1 MAAAA
6 ANEVVDA
13 HEDGVRVFGPGWTD
27 DQGFMVADEYESGA
41 ADQWIDNA
49 RLKDI
54 LRLAGRLVPVSEK
67 KAAKTK
73 AEGIGGLVGVK
84 KGRSADALPH
94 EYAKLASPDLNP
106 LFYARYAGR
115 TLDVWKRESKRDQGL
130 GPMIVC
136 LDQSGSM
143 AGERDE
149 MAKAIT
155 VAIGAQARL
164 ENRDFAVIL
173 YDRNVRL
180 IAEGHRPSDLIEA
193 ISYQP
198 MGGTSFEAPLQ
209 AALELIQKAGDFEK
223 ADVLLVTDG
232 SAPGAPAV
240 RQELEDMGVE
250 ITGLTVNSSSSVG
263 LEESTHKIHT
273 LDQITTPQAAKVM
286 GAI

>member
-1 MAAAA
+1 
-6 ANEVVDA
+6 
-13 HEDGVRVFGPGWTD
+13 
-27 DQGFMVADEYESGA
+27 
-41 ADQWIDNA
+41 
-49 RLKDI
+49 
-54 LRLAGRLVPVSEK
+54 
-67 KAAKTK
+67 
-73 AEGIGGLVGVK
+73 
-84 KGRSADALPH
+84 
-94 EYAKLASPDLNP
+94 NP

-143 AGERDE
+143 AGEPDE

-164 ENRDFAVIL
+164 EDRDFAVIL

-250 ITGLTVNSSSSVG
+250 ITGLTVNCRPSVG